1 MDGGGRSI
9 EPSPKRARGLGWG
22 FNESSPR
29 RDLAAECSDAP
40 REVCELALVHLNSD
54 CVEVAYRRSDL
65 FERRRGLMADWAA
78 YRATSRFAA

>member
-9 EPSPKRARGLGWG
+9 EPSAKRAHELGWG

-29 RDLAAECSDAP
+29 RDLAVECSDAP
-40 REVCELALVHLNSD
+40 REVCELALVHLYSD

-65 FERRRGLMADWAA
+65 FERHRELMADWVAH
-78 YRATSRFAA
+78 RATSRFAA